1 MIIFEDI
8 DYIVKDRKGI
18 FISKR
23 DVDSLS
29 ESINYIMQNYQ
40 KIQKNIEQNKFSTKE
55 DMLKQISNI
64 VSNEF

>member
-8 DYIVKDRKGI
+8 GYIVKDRKGI